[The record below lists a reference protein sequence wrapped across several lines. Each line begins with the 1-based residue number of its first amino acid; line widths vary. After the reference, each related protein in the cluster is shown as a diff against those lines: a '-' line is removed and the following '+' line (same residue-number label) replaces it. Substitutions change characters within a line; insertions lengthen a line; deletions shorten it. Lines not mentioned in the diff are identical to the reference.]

1 MPDKTAATETAA
13 NDPKR
18 ASFGGIKL
26 TNPDRVY
33 YPSLGLT
40 KADLA
45 AYDARVA
52 PVMLPYITRRP
63 ISLVRCP
70 SGLGGPRF
78 FQRHASKGMS
88 DAIKQVTVRASDTVR
103 PYLYIEDADG
113 LFALTQI
120 GTLEIHDWGVSI
132 DQLDQPDRLVFD
144 LDPDEGL
151 EFDVLR
157 EAARHVKDL
166 LAELGLTSFLRATG
180 GKGLHVVAPLTPK
193 AGWPEVK
200 EFSRALADAL
210 VEQAPDRYT
219 ANPLKRSRTGKVFI
233 DYLRNSRG
241 NSAICNYSPRA
252 KPGAP
257 VAVPLRWKELARLEN
272 GAPYTVKTLPTR
284 LSRLKGDPWEGFF
297 TVRQT
302 MTLKARKAIG
312 LG

>member
-1 MPDKTAATETAA
+1 MANETAA

-18 ASFGGIKL
+18 APYGGITL
-26 TNPDRVY
+26 TNPDRVF
-33 YPSLGLT
+33 YPSIGLT

-52 PVMLPYITRRP
+52 PAMLPFVARRP

-88 DAIKQVTVRASDTVR
+88 DAIKQVAVPASETVR

-132 DQLDQPDRLVFD
+132 DRLDQPDRLVFD

-151 EFDVLR
+151 RFGVLR
-157 EAARHVKDL
+157 EAARHVKDV

-180 GKGLHVVAPLTPK
+180 GKGVHVVAPLAPK
-193 AGWPEVK
+193 AGWPAVK
-200 EFSRALADAL
+200 DFSRAVADSL
-210 VEQAPDRYT
+210 VRQAPDRYT
-219 ANPLKRSRTGKVFI
+219 ANPLKRSRTGKIFI

-257 VAVPLRWKELARLEN
+257 VAVPLRWRELAQLES

-297 TVRQT
+297 AERQT
-302 MTLKARKAIG
+302 ITPQARRAIG
-312 LG
+312 LD